1 MDNQEKEKNN
11 ISRIMKYY
19 RQLQNMSQEDLSKE
33 SGINLS
39 TIKKYEVG
47 IRNPKHE
54 QLEKIAEALGINV
67 NHFYDT
73 EYKTVGDLLSTII
86 SIDKQTGLDF
96 AAVKDDKGNYDPDSI
111 HITFKDENVKNALA
125 KYLSIRDSNVENSE
139 DQISNLILENTV
151 LLENRPDKKSA
162 NADK

>member
-1 MDNQEKEKNN
+1 MDNQEREKSN
-11 ISRIMKYY
+11 IARVMKYY

-86 SIDKQTGLDF
+86 SIDKQTGLEF
-96 AAVKDDKGNYDPDSI
+96 VAAKDDKGNYDPDSI
-111 HITFKDENVKNALA
+111 QITFKDKNVKKALA
-125 KYLSIRDSNVENSE
+125 EYLSIKDGVVENKE
-139 DQISNLILENTV
+139 DTINNLILSNTAS
-151 LLENRPDKKSA
+151 LENRPEKISA